1 MRPLLLNTGEI
12 LQERHRQKVSTVNIQ
27 VDDETIAAQIQE
39 KSFKKGTGK
48 R

>member
-1 MRPLLLNTGEI
+1 MYLLLQTARTPSPPIMYNK
-12 LQERHRQKVSTVNIQ
+12 QQYH

-39 KSFKKGTGK
+39 RSFKKGTGK